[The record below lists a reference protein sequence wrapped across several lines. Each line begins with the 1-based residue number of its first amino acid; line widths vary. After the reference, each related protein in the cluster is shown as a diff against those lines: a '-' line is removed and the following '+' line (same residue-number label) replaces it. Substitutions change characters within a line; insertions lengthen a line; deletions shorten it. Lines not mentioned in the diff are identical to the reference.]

1 MNREE
6 IEDGKGRPERPDAE
20 LRDERVPRDPAEVPF
35 ERRVMEQ
42 LEAPRF
48 FDPASVRWYRSVYS
62 DRNLDGDRD
71 LGDVEFLH
79 ERGWV
84 VERGD
89 RLAPTRAAVLVF
101 GRSRYVLQVL
111 PRPVIDC

>member
-6 IEDGKGRPERPDAE
+6 IADRMGRSEWPDAE
-20 LRDERVPRDPAEVPF
+20 FNEDRVLRDPAVDPY
-35 ERRVMEQ
+35 ERRVLEE

-48 FDPASVRWYRSVYS
+48 FDPASVRWYRSVFS
-62 DRNLDGDRD
+62 DRRPGKEQD

-79 ERGWV
+79 ERGLV
-84 VERGD
+84 VECGD

-101 GRSRYVLQVL
+101 GRPRYVRQVL
-111 PRPVIDC
+111 PRR